1 MCLAYSIRNCS
12 VHISDIAEYFLSLS
26 SLFDSLDMATME
38 VHDLQ
43 LQSHK
48 YIILLLY
55 ARRMLMDYY
64 YAMEKLRA
72 PMSARENCVGDL
84 QYMYIPVIRQSS
96 GPSIN
101 TCEKVCTMEIVW

>member
-26 SLFDSLDMATME
+26 SLFDCLDMATME

-84 QYMYIPVIRQSS
+84 QYISLSLDHS

-101 TCEKVCTMEIVW
+101 TCEKDCTMEIVW